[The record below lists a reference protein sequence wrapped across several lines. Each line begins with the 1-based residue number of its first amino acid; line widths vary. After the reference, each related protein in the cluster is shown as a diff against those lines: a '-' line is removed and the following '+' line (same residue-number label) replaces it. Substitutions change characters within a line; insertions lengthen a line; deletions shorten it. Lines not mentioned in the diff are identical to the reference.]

1 MIWRKRISGN
11 NVDYMMSEDALEN
24 CQDEPA
30 DGIIKVTDNAGTII
44 GGWTSEVPKL

>member
-1 MIWRKRISGN
+1 MRISGN
-11 NVDYMMSEDALEN
+11 NVDDMMSEDALEN

-30 DGIIKVTDNAGTII
+30 DGIIIVTDDACAII